1 MKIKEL
7 ILQFIVILIGVEITS
22 HFFFSG
28 GKETVAHF
36 LIAFIGGGLIHS
48 LKYEIF
54 DLKDKKE
61 DKLPKVDYQKK
72 KFLFK

>member
-1 MKIKEL
+1 MKTIKEF
-7 ILQFIVILIGVEITS
+7 ILQFIVILIGVIITS

-28 GKETVAHF
+28 SKETLGHF
-36 LIAFIGGGLIHS
+36 LIAFIGGGLTYS

-61 DKLPKVDYQKK
+61 DEKDKLP
-72 KFLFK
+72 FK